1 MDVTDV
7 FLVILLVSASILCW
21 ALVFY
26 LNRITKS
33 VGRIEADIND
43 ISDQFKPLIVT
54 TTDLSDKLK
63 ENAFD
68 VKRLIG
74 NAQSV
79 VDEVKYR
86 VDSILEIE
94 TKVRRKLEGP
104 IFELTK
110 NISALINGVN
120 AFWNAYRK

>member
-63 ENAFD
+63 ENAID
-68 VKRLIG
+68 VKHLIG

-94 TKVRRKLEGP
+94 TKVRHRLEGP

>member
-1 MDVTDV
+1 MNVTDV
-7 FLVILLVSASILCW
+7 FIIILLVSASILCW
-21 ALVFY
+21 AMVFY
-26 LNRITKS
+26 LYKITKS
-33 VGRIEADIND
+33 VGRIEAEIND

-63 ENAFD
+63 ENAID
-68 VKRLIG
+68 VKHLIG

-79 VDEVKYR
+79 VDEVKDR

>member
-94 TKVRRKLEGP
+94 TKVRHRLEGP